1 MQNRWYRFQL
11 GKRNMAYHN
20 SSMRFK
26 NFSANFVLFLTSSPA
41 TCDSISLIALWAR
54 SPRTCYRGTS
64 FKNHVTHYGGYIT
77 WSPFSPARCRRVAV
91 LPSAASSAPHFVLTF
106 LFSNGSLVITN
117 SSISSSYSGG
127 SCSSS
132 SSSSSSSS
140 NSGGSSSSSSSSSSS
155 NSSNSGSSSSSS
167 SSSSNRV
174 VVVVWQ

>member
-64 FKNHVTHYGGYIT
+64 FKNHVTRYGGYMS

-106 LFSNGSLVITN
+106 LFSNGSLVLRFGWCGQ
-117 SSISSSYSGG
+117 SYDHLKTGQKSLDFLMA
-127 SCSSS
+127 SENKTIF
-132 SSSSSSSS
+132 S
-140 NSGGSSSSSSSSSSS
+140 NFWTLFGLGIKKGTILC
-155 NSSNSGSSSSSS
+155 NIK
-167 SSSSNRV
+167 
-174 VVVVWQ
+174 W